1 MFFALRSPLPA
12 IAGKEL
18 PKRLLV
24 AKWGRNEAPSKGV
37 TFFVNETT
45 VRELP
50 KNQIA
55 VGFDQP
61 ALDFEHNTLPGTE
74 AYKADKEPR
83 NIAATGAFSV
93 VPGEGLYFTPSRW
106 TPEGEKSVRGGHHPD
121 ISPALK
127 FNNQGEVILAHS
139 VALCRNGSV
148 PDLQVFSIDGE
159 LGAKVA
165 ALSPAPISTAMN
177 HKELLCLILGLSATA
192 TDIEIATAAKTF
204 ATNAASSAA
213 GVQAFSSQLK
223 SATDSIAALQ
233 KRLDDQDRAN
243 ITALAIRD
251 GKIIPLSASKLAIED
266 FRALVAELPAN
277 QVPMDQRTVEGV
289 KAFSASGVIAH
300 GAAQDAEEV
309 RTKLGISPETWAKH
323 NKAA

>member
-1 MFFALRSPLPA
+1 MFFALRSTLPA
-12 IAGKEL
+12 TDGKEL

-50 KNQIA
+50 KNQLA
-55 VGFDQP
+55 VGFDKP
-61 ALDFEHNTLPGTE
+61 ALDFEHNTLPGTD
-74 AYKADKEPR
+74 AFKADKEPR

-106 TPEGEKSVRGGHHPD
+106 TPEGEKSVLGGHHPD

-127 FNNQGEVILAHS
+127 FNDKAEVILAHS

-159 LGAKVA
+159 LGEKVA
-165 ALSPAPISTAMN
+165 ALSVTPISTAMN

-192 TDIEIATAAKTF
+192 NDIEIATAAKTF
-204 ATNAASSAA
+204 ATNAATSAQ
-213 GVQAFSSQLK
+213 GVQAFTTQLK
-223 SATDSIAALQ
+223 SATDSVAAVL

-251 GKIIPLSASKLAIED
+251 GKIIPLSANKMAIED

-277 QVPMDQRTVEGV
+277 QVPMDQRTVEGI
-289 KAFSASGVIAH
+289 KAFSSSGVMTS
-300 GAAQDAEEV
+300 AAKESDEAV
-309 RTKLGISPETWAKH
+309 RKQLGISEADWK
-323 NKAA
+323 K